1 MKYSNEFKVGA
12 SIVISVVVF
21 ILGSRFFE
29 SIPLFRGTYDLH
41 TTFEDARGMVNGN
54 AVRINGVSVGSV
66 QDVELDSATNLVSI
80 RLRLD
85 SKISVPQGSYAEIT
99 GIDAL
104 SAVQLTIHP
113 GPPGNPPIESGGS
126 LPSQPASDLLATMTD
141 RAPQLVD
148 RIDSVLVGL
157 NATLTD
163 TRGIIEPQSDLRL
176 MLTSL
181 RGSANELERLM
192 AAERSRISRVL
203 ANVDTLTVT
212 LGDVA
217 NSANDS
223 LAISLS
229 HLNSL
234 LARMDGNMAQLET
247 TMASL
252 DAIVGKID
260 RGEGTLG
267 LMINDPS
274 LYHNLDST
282 VQNMNALLV
291 DFKENPVRY
300 MKALRL
306 VDVF

>member
-12 SIVISVVVF
+12 SIVISVIVF
-21 ILGSRFFE
+21 ILGTRFFD
-29 SIPLFRGTYDLH
+29 SIPLFRGTYDLY

-54 AVRINGVSVGSV
+54 AVRINGVNVGSV
-66 QDVELDSATNLVSI
+66 QDVALDPATNLVNI

-85 SKISVPQGSYAEIT
+85 SKIQVPQGSYAEIT

-113 GPPGNPPIESGGS
+113 GPAGNPPMEPDSRM
-126 LPSQPASDLLATMTD
+126 PSQPASDLVATMTA
-141 RAPQLVD
+141 RAPALVD

-157 NATLTD
+157 NATLGD

-181 RGSANELERLM
+181 RSSAETLNAM
-192 AAERSRISRVL
+192 VTTERSRISRVL
-203 ANVDTLTVT
+203 ANVDTLSAN

-217 NSANDS
+217 GSANDS
-223 LAISLS
+223 LAIALGQ
-229 HLNSL
+229 LNSL
-234 LARMDGNMAQLET
+234 LARMDRNMAQLEG
-247 TMASL
+247 TMASM
-252 DAIVGKID
+252 DNIVGRID

-274 LYHNLDST
+274 LYNNLDST
-282 VQNMNALLV
+282 VQSMNALLI
-291 DFKENPVRY
+291 DLKKNPVRY

>member
-1 MKYSNEFKVGA
+1 VKYSNEFKVGA
-12 SIVISVVVF
+12 SIVISVIVF
-21 ILGSRFFE
+21 ILGSRFFD
-29 SIPLFRGTYDLH
+29 SIPLFRGTYELFAN
-41 TTFEDARGMVNGN
+41 FEDARGMVKGN

-66 QDVELDSATNLVSI
+66 QDVSLDPATNLVSI
-80 RLRLD
+80 RIRLD
-85 SKISVPQGSYAEIT
+85 SKIIVPQGSYAEIT

-126 LPSQPASDLLATMTD
+126 IPSQRASDLIATMTE
-141 RAPQLVD
+141 RAPELVD

-157 NATLTD
+157 NLTLTD

-176 MLTSL
+176 MLASL
-181 RGSANELERLM
+181 RGSASELERLM
-192 AAERSRISRVL
+192 VSERTRLARVL
-203 ANVDTLTVT
+203 ANVDTLTAT

-217 NSANDS
+217 GSANDS
-223 LAISLS
+223 LAISLG
-229 HLNSL
+229 HLNNL

-274 LYHNLDST
+274 LYNNLDST

-291 DFKENPVRY
+291 DFKQNPVRY